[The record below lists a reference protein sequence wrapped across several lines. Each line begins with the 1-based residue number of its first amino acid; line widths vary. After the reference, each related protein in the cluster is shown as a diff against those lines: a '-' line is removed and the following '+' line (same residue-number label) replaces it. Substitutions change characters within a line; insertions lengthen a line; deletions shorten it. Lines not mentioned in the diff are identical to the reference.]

1 MTSIPALGLCG
12 DSPELHAQL
21 RKSWIAAT
29 LVAPIIGPLATALFW
44 STSIPRPALVVWSL
58 GHLLIGCFTLGALL
72 AERWS
77 RPTVANRLDAMYRI
91 GMVALFGALPWFNPA
106 AAAQEPDGYILA
118 ITMVIASAGGTI
130 SVAQFAGRRRLLIS
144 LVAVGNASYAVA
156 YLVNDMLVMG
166 LISLLWLVVSATVG
180 AVGANVNV
188 ELLRLRQYEETAAR
202 TDHLTGLLNRQGLF
216 EELARTDTGPRSLAI
231 IDLDRFKLINDS
243 FGHAC
248 GDRVLVE
255 VAERLRDT
263 LPSGSAIGRIGGD
276 EFAAVLTEPGPD
288 APLQAIL
295 DDVLDVLSRPIDH
308 GSRTIRIGAS
318 IGVTPLDEDATPSES
333 FARAD
338 LSMYRSKGN
347 AACQVTFFDASL
359 QEELTRRV
367 DLEQRFRRGLLEGS
381 VTFWGQIIVR
391 TADLEPVG
399 IELLAR
405 WDDEGIF
412 VSPNDFIPIA
422 EETGLTI
429 NLGRLAL
436 DQAANVLTRWAE
448 VPQLAELEVS
458 VNIAPAHLA
467 NGLVDDVLARFPTPD
482 RRLGIEFV
490 ETGLISSLR
499 GDDEHLEALR
509 AAGARLVI
517 DDFGVGYSSLS
528 YLSALP
534 VDVLKI
540 DRSFIENLATDPVR
554 HRVVAAIA
562 NMAQALDLPC
572 VAEGVEDA
580 ETAAVISDLGIERI
594 QGFLYSRPQP
604 LPNIE
609 ANLRQL
615 LGVGSG
621 APAELALL

>member
-1 MTSIPALGLCG
+1 MTITPTLGLCG

-29 LVAPIIGPLATALFW
+29 IVAPIVGPLASALFW

-58 GHLLIGCFTLGALL
+58 GQLVIGFFTLGALV
-72 AERWS
+72 AERRS
-77 RPTVANRLDAMYRI
+77 RFTVANRLDAMYRV

-144 LVAVGNASYAVA
+144 LVAVGNGSYAMA
-156 YLVNDMLVMG
+156 YLVNDMVVMG

-188 ELLRLRQYEETAAR
+188 ELLRLREYEETAAR

-216 EELARTDTGPRSLAI
+216 DELARPDSGSRCLAI

-248 GDRVLVE
+248 GDQVLVQ
-255 VAERLRDT
+255 VAERLRAT
-263 LPSGSAIGRIGGD
+263 LPAGTAIGRIGGD
-276 EFAAVLTEPGPD
+276 EFAAILTNPGPVD
-288 APLQAIL
+288 ALQATF
-295 DDVLDVLSRPIDH
+295 DDVLDALGRPIDH
-308 GSRTIRIGAS
+308 GGRTIRVGAS
-318 IGVTPLDEDATPSES
+318 VGVTPLDDEATPSES
-333 FARAD
+333 FAQAD

-347 AACQVTFFDASL
+347 AACQVTFFDSSL

-367 DLEQRFRRGLLEGS
+367 DLEQRFRRGLLHGS
-381 VTFWGQIIVR
+381 VTFWGQVIVR

-412 VSPNDFIPIA
+412 VSPDDFIPIA

-429 NLGRLAL
+429 DLGRLAL
-436 DQAANVLTRWAE
+436 DQAANLLTRWAD
-448 VPQLAELEVS
+448 VPQLAHLEVS

-467 NGLVDDVLARFPTPD
+467 TGLVDDVLARFPAPD

-499 GDDEHLEALR
+499 GDDAQLEALR

-540 DRSFIENLATDPVR
+540 DRSFIENVAADPVR
-554 HRVVAAIA
+554 RRVVAAIA

-572 VAEGVEDA
+572 VAEGVEDS
-580 ETAAVISDLGIERI
+580 ETAAVVGELGIERI
-594 QGFLYSRPQP
+594 QGYLYSRPEP
-604 LPNIE
+604 LANIE

-615 LGVGSG
+615 LGGSTQ
-621 APAELALL
+621 AVEPALL